1 MAAAYPVVQSPF
13 VPDQVFQRG
22 GFGLVDR
29 VAAIDPGIALGT
41 VVVDQQQL
49 LAEAF
54 VDGGGQCQQGL
65 ALQRLVKTLHQQ
77 LRAVAVH
84 RQAGCAFLA
93 AMEQAVAVGALGMQ
107 FGQQRLAGIE
117 GGAQRLEESR
127 GHARRLLEGARSLA
141 KGAAWA

>member
-1 MAAAYPVVQSPF
+1 MLLHPAAGIAQVEEQQRVLAGMAAAYPVVQSPF

-65 ALQRLVKTLHQQ
+65 ALQRLVKTLHQ
-77 LRAVAVH
+77 
-84 RQAGCAFLA
+84 
-93 AMEQAVAVGALGMQ
+93 
-107 FGQQRLAGIE
+107 
-117 GGAQRLEESR
+117 
-127 GHARRLLEGARSLA
+127 
-141 KGAAWA
+141 